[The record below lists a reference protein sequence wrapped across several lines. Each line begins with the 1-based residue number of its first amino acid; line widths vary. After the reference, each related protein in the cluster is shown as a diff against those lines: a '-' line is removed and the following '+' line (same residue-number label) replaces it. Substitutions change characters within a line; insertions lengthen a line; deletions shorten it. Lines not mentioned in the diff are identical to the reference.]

1 MRPSITPSVRPSLLS
16 VPETPVAQQIR
27 NLKRWILS
35 AFVLGTLFSLG
46 LSTLVVV
53 KLHSELI
60 DAIRASVRVEI
71 EKEYEAKH
79 FNEVFTE
86 VLSRPKTVNAMCK
99 KWWFDMDHTQRR
111 INP

>member
-1 MRPSITPSVRPSLLS
+1 MKPSTTPSVRPSLLS
-16 VPETPVAQQIR
+16 VPETPVAQQIK

-35 AFVLGTLFSLG
+35 AFVLGSLLSLF

-60 DAIRASVRVEI
+60 DAIRSSVRLEL

-79 FNEVFTE
+79 FEEVFHE
-86 VLSRPKTVNAMCK
+86 VLSRPKTVNAMWK
-99 KWWFDMDHTQRR
+99 KWWFGMDHTQRR